1 MARRASR
8 GRHGVRR
15 SWLASVAVV
24 LILAMTGWLLAVNV
38 RLNRTT
44 YYATDTAGMVEEQVS
59 RMERLS
65 GEVNDM
71 SAQIDALKVLV
82 GDDAQD
88 SSGSGSQDSG
98 LNTMLSALTG
108 PGITVTLD
116 DSPLREQAANDP
128 QHVDAYV
135 IHQQDIEAVVNALW
149 AGGAEAMMI
158 MDQRVR
164 PTTAVRCVGNTLL
177 LEDKKYAPPY
187 TVSAIGGST
196 AMLNALDNSDAIRIY
211 KDYVKVYGLGWKV
224 ETVDRLDFP
233 KATLQTSQLKYATVI
248 PSDASAPANA
258 QQGSASPSAS
268 GSASPTASPSAAP
281 SDAASPSAS
290 PSDATAS
297 SPSATDAQSGG
308 TH

>member
-38 RLNRTT
+38 RLNRTA

-65 GEVNDM
+65 GEVNDL
-71 SAQIDALKVLV
+71 SSQIDALKVLV
-82 GDDAQD
+82 DD
-88 SSGSGSQDSG
+88 GSGSSSSSGTDADSG
-98 LNTMLSALTG
+98 LNTMLSALSG
-108 PGITVTLD
+108 PGVTVTLD

-187 TVSAIGGST
+187 TVSAIGGAQS
-196 AMLNALDNSDAIRIY
+196 MLSALDSSDAIRIY

-224 ETVDRLDFP
+224 QTVDRLDFP
-233 KATLQTSQLKYATVI
+233 KATLQTSQLKYAAVI
-248 PSDASAPANA
+248 PSDT
-258 QQGSASPSAS
+258 G
-268 GSASPTASPSAAP
+268 AA
-281 SDAASPSAS
+281 ASAS
-290 PSDATAS
+290 PSDGASDNASAGAASGATPSDGATPSASASQDTAS
-297 SPSATDAQSGG
+297 QDTTDGKDR
-308 TH
+308 